1 MRYYLRHW
9 RNAVF
14 LLWHIK
20 TLRSYLQ
27 SILAISE
34 DQAARALAAAALAH
48 DRDLQSRLTEP

>member
-1 MRYYLRHW
+1 MIFYLRRW
-9 RNAVF
+9 RNAVV

-27 SILAISE
+27 SILAVSE